1 MRIAVVGARLA
12 GSYASL
18 LLSQIGHEVFL
29 FDDSTVKEKPCG
41 GGVTSKALLRMP
53 WFRGNSLPHSEI
65 RRMRMIAAD
74 GCAADLALRHPIH
87 VFSRS
92 ALDCS
97 LREASVRAG
106 ARFIPERAARCV
118 QHRAT
123 WLVSTAKGEYEA
135 DFLVGADGATSTVRA
150 CTIGRFLAEELSL
163 AVGFYLPGVYHP
175 DTVITVFQPEG
186 FRGYLWS
193 FPRVD
198 HSSVGIL
205 RWLPETRSA
214 ELVGRVAGFIAEH
227 YPEAGS
233 EKRFYAARIPCLGR
247 QSLIG
252 QRVCGTNWALLGD
265 AAGFVDAITA
275 EGIYF
280 ALRSAE
286 LLCEAIR
293 RSVPV
298 SYQSLWRQDFGAE
311 LERAALW
318 RDRFFTGHFLFRA
331 FTRRAV
337 QATRRS
343 RTVRV
348 LTDRLICG
356 HYTYERL
363 RMHLILK
370 TPLILVEAILDRL
383 RSQSPHPVIARKP

>member
-29 FDDSTVKEKPCG
+29 FDGSTEKEKPCG

-53 WFRGNSLPHSEI
+53 WFHENSVPHSEI

-74 GCAADLALRHPIH
+74 GSMADLPLKHPMHI
-87 VFSRS
+87 FSRS
-92 ALDCS
+92 RLDSS
-97 LREASVRAG
+97 LREASIRAG
-106 ARFIPERAARCV
+106 ARFIPERTARCL
-118 QHRAT
+118 QHRGV
-123 WLVSTAKGEYEA
+123 WLLSTAKGEYEA
-135 DFLVGADGATSTVRA
+135 DFLIGADGATSTVRA
-150 CTIGRFLAEELSL
+150 CTIGRFAARDLSL
-163 AVGFYLPGVYHP
+163 AVGFYLPGAYHT
-175 DTVITVFQPEG
+175 DTVITVFQQEG

-214 ELVGRVAGFIAEH
+214 ELRRRVSGFIAEH
-227 YPEAGS
+227 YPEAGG

-247 QSLIG
+247 RSLIE

-265 AAGFVDAITA
+265 AAGFADAITA

-286 LLCEAIR
+286 LLCDALR
-293 RSVPV
+293 CSAPV
-298 SYQSLWRQDFGAE
+298 SYESLWRQDFGAE
-311 LERAALW
+311 LEKAALW
-318 RDRFFTGHFLFRA
+318 RDRFYAGHFLFRA

-343 RTVRV
+343 RTVQT

-356 HYTYERL
+356 HCTYNEL

-370 TPLILVEAILDRL
+370 TPVILVEAILHWL
-383 RSQSPHPVIARKP
+383 RSQFTDPVIAQKL